1 MAPKQKNEI
10 PKHVLDEVTANL
22 YKSTTRKASEECP
35 LPIPERP
42 VVLPT
47 IIGNNEDREL
57 YHSVYRRTGTWK
69 TNVVP
74 ETWERAQE
82 RPLYEDPK
90 AKQYRPTRLRFRL
103 VHQLLMYN
111 LRTPDGISRPM
122 LELFSVFEDFVH

>member
-1 MAPKQKNEI
+1 MAPKERFDI
-10 PKHVLDEVTANL
+10 PKHILDEVTANI
-22 YKSTTRKASEECP
+22 YKSTTQKAAEECP
-35 LPIPERP
+35 LPIPARP
-42 VVLPT
+42 IVLPT

-90 AKQYRPTRLRFRL
+90 AKQYRPTRLRLRL
-103 VHQLLMYN
+103 VKQGFFWVFLMFVD
-111 LRTPDGISRPM
+111 LVDIS
-122 LELFSVFEDFVH
+122 

>member
-1 MAPKQKNEI
+1 MAPKEKFDI
-10 PKHVLDEVTANL
+10 PKHILDEVTANI
-22 YKSTTRKASEECP
+22 YKSTTRKAAEECP
-35 LPIPERP
+35 LPIPARP
-42 VVLPT
+42 IVLPT

-103 VHQLLMYN
+103 VKQGFFCCFFNVCGFGGYQLE
-111 LRTPDGISRPM
+111 G
-122 LELFSVFEDFVH
+122 